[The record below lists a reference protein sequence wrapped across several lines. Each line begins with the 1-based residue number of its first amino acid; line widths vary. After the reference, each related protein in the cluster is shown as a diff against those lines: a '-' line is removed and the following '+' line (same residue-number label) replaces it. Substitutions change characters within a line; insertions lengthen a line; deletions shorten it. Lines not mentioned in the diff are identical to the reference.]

1 MKLVIAEKPSVAQ
14 SIAAVLGANN
24 RKNGYLEG
32 PDTLISWCVGHLV
45 ELSPADA
52 YDERYSKW
60 RFDDLPILPEPWKYQ
75 VPKDKQKQFKILKG
89 LMGEPRVTEIICATD
104 AGREGELIFRLV
116 YQLAGC
122 QKPMKR
128 LWISSMEDQA
138 INDGF
143 RKLRSGRDYDQLYQS
158 ALCRAQA
165 DWLVGINAT
174 RLFSVLYRQTL
185 NVGRVMSPTLA
196 MIVDRWS
203 AIQDFR
209 PEPFYTIVLKLP
221 GFEAASEKLKVKAE
235 AEKLLAQCQGKSA
248 TVTEIRTQEKTEKPP
263 KLYDLTTLQR
273 EANRLLGYT
282 AQQTLDYAQSLYEKK
297 LITYPRTDSRYLTTD
312 MAQSIESILQSA
324 LSLLPENMT
333 KGYLADLN
341 QLMDDSKV
349 SDHHAIIP
357 THALK
362 ENNLESLPKG
372 EQELLKLL
380 AIRLITAAGE
390 PHRYSETMVILD
402 CCYQRFTAKGKTILQ
417 SGWKFVD
424 EYYRSTI
431 TTRKTEK
438 KAETPLPRLEK
449 DQRFDSV
456 FVRLDEGKTTPPKPF
471 TEDTLLSAMENAGLE
486 DLPEDAERKG
496 LGTPATRAGILEK
509 LIKTE
514 LVERR
519 GDKKFKTLQPTH
531 KGVAL
536 ATILPEQIKS
546 PQMTAEWEEKLK
558 RIEKGQLSPELF
570 MTEISQHLKDLVR
583 TYRAVSETPGELA
596 LNPERIGSC
605 PRCQDQVLEGER
617 RFFCQNKT
625 CTFALWKDNRFFKD
639 KKKALTRE
647 VAASLLKNGSI
658 LMKNL
663 YSPKTQKTYDARIIM
678 EDTGGKYV
686 NFRLE
691 FMPDETKDKDKTSTK
706 SKERME
712 NHECQRT
719 DQGSPRY

>member
-1 MKLVIAEKPSVAQ
+1 MRLVIAEKPSVAQ
-14 SIAAVLGANN
+14 SIAAVLGANS
-24 RKNGYLEG
+24 RKDGYLEG

-60 RFDDLPILPEPWKYQ
+60 FFDDLPILPEPWKYQ
-75 VPKDKQKQFKILKG
+75 VPKDKQKQFKILKS
-89 LMGEPRVTEIICATD
+89 LMSETRVTEIICATD

-116 YQLAGC
+116 YHQAGC
-122 QKPMKR
+122 KKPVKR

-143 RKLRSGRDYDQLYQS
+143 RKLRSIRDYDLLYQS

-209 PEPFYTIVLKLP
+209 PEPFYTVVLKLP
-221 GFEAASEKLKVKAE
+221 GFEASSEKLKVRGE
-235 AEKLLAQCQGKSA
+235 AENLQNQCWGKTA
-248 TVTEIRTQEKTEKPP
+248 AVTEIRTQEKTEKSP

-282 AQQTLDYAQSLYEKK
+282 AQQTLDYAQSIYEKK

-312 MAQSIESILQSA
+312 MAQSTESILQSA
-324 LSLLPENMT
+324 LSLLPEDVT
-333 KGYLADLN
+333 KDYSAN
-341 QLMDDSKV
+341 VAQLLDDSKV

-357 THALK
+357 TSALG
-362 ENNLESLPKG
+362 NTSLESLPRG
-372 EQELLKLL
+372 EQELLKML
-380 AIRLITAAGE
+380 AVRLVTAAGE
-390 PHRYSETMVILD
+390 AHQYAETAVVLD
-402 CCYQRFTAKGKTILQ
+402 ISGERFTAKGKTIQ
-417 SGWKFVD
+417 KSGWKAID
-424 EYYRSTI
+424 EQYRSTI
-431 TTRKTEK
+431 ITRKSEK
-438 KAETPLPRLEK
+438 KPETPLPELENN
-449 DQRFDSV
+449 QRFEQV
-456 FVRLDEGKTTPPKPF
+456 VVRLDEGKTTPPKPF

-509 LIKTE
+509 LVKTE

-519 GDKKFKTLQPTH
+519 GDKKLKTLQPTH
-531 KGVAL
+531 KGIAL
-536 ATILPEQIKS
+536 ATILPDQIKS

-558 RIEKGQLSPELF
+558 RIEKGQFSPEIF
-570 MTEISQHLKDLVR
+570 MTEISQHLKDLVK
-583 TYRAVSETPGELA
+583 TYQAVSENPVELA
-596 LNPERIGSC
+596 MNPESIGPC
-605 PRCQDQVLEGER
+605 PRCKDSVLEGER
-617 RFFCQNKT
+617 RFFCQNKA
-625 CTFALWKDNRFFKD
+625 CEFALWKDNRFFTD
-639 KKKALTRE
+639 KKKTLTRE
-647 VAASLLKNGSI
+647 IATALLKDGSI

-663 YSPKTQKTYDARIIM
+663 YSPKTHKTYDARIIM

-686 NFRLE
+686 NFRLKFDDVE
-691 FMPDETKDKDKTSTK
+691 AKEKDKPASKST
-706 SKERME
+706 ERME
-712 NHECQRT
+712 K
-719 DQGSPRY
+719 S

>member
-1 MKLVIAEKPSVAQ
+1 M
-14 SIAAVLGANN
+14 
-24 RKNGYLEG
+24 
-32 PDTLISWCVGHLV
+32 
-45 ELSPADA
+45 ELSPADQ
-52 YDERYSKW
+52 YDDRYGKW
-60 RFDDLPILPEPWKYQ
+60 RFEDLPILPEPWKYQ
-75 VPKDKQKQFKILKG
+75 VPEEKSKQFKTLKS
-89 LMGEPRVTEIICATD
+89 LMADPKITEIVCATD

-116 YQLAGC
+116 YQQAGC
-122 QKPMKR
+122 QKPVKR
-128 LWISSMEDQA
+128 LWISSMEDRA
-138 INDGF
+138 ISEGF
-143 RKLRSGRDYDQLYQS
+143 AKLKPSKEYDLLYQS

-165 DWLVGINAT
+165 DWLVGINGT

-196 MIVDRWS
+196 MIVDRGA
-203 AIQDFR
+203 AIENFR
-209 PEPFYTIVLKLP
+209 SEPFYTVVLKLD
-221 GFEAASEKLKVKAE
+221 GFEAISEKLKNKDE
-235 AEKLLAQCQGKSA
+235 AEKLKSLCQGSPANVK
-248 TVTEIRTQEKTEKPP
+248 EIRTQEKMENPP

-282 AQQTLDYAQSLYEKK
+282 AQQTLDYGQSLYEKK
-297 LITYPRTDSRYLTTD
+297 LITYPRTDSRYLTAD
-312 MAQSIESILQSA
+312 MAQSTTGVLQSA
-324 LSLLPENMT
+324 LSLLPENVT
-333 KGYLADLN
+333 KGYSTDLK
-341 QLMDDSKV
+341 QLLDDSKV

-362 ENNLESLPKG
+362 ENILESLPKG

-390 PHRYSETMVILD
+390 AHRYSETTVILD
-402 CCYQRFTAKGKTILQ
+402 CSGQRFTAKGKTILK
-417 SGWKFVD
+417 SGWKSV
-424 EYYRSTI
+424 EEHYHSTL
-431 TTRKTEK
+431 TTRKSEK
-438 KAETPLPRLEK
+438 KTDAPLPRLEK
-449 DQRFDSV
+449 DQCFDAVS
-456 FVRLDEGKTTPPKPF
+456 VRLDEGKTTPPKPF

-519 GDKKFKTLQPTH
+519 GDKKLKTLQPTH

-558 RIEKGQLSPELF
+558 RIEKGQLSPEIF
-570 MTEISQHLKDLVR
+570 MAEISQHLKDLVR
-583 TYRAVSETPGELA
+583 TYQAVSETPGELA
-596 LNPERIGSC
+596 LNPESIGSC

-625 CTFALWKDNRFFKD
+625 CTFALWKENRFFKD
-639 KKKALTRE
+639 KKKTLTRE
-647 VAASLLKNGSI
+647 VAAAFLQDGSI

-686 NFRLE
+686 NFRLDFTPGE
-691 FMPDETKDKDKTSTK
+691 AEAKERISTK

-712 NHECQRT
+712 K
-719 DQGSPRY
+719 S

>member
-1 MKLVIAEKPSVAQ
+1 
-14 SIAAVLGANN
+14 
-24 RKNGYLEG
+24 
-32 PDTLISWCVGHLV
+32 
-45 ELSPADA
+45 
-52 YDERYSKW
+52 
-60 RFDDLPILPEPWKYQ
+60 
-75 VPKDKQKQFKILKG
+75 
-89 LMGEPRVTEIICATD
+89 
-104 AGREGELIFRLV
+104 
-116 YQLAGC
+116 
-122 QKPMKR
+122 
-128 LWISSMEDQA
+128 
-138 INDGF
+138 
-143 RKLRSGRDYDQLYQS
+143 
-158 ALCRAQA
+158 
-165 DWLVGINAT
+165 
-174 RLFSVLYRQTL
+174 
-185 NVGRVMSPTLA
+185 
-196 MIVDRWS
+196 
-203 AIQDFR
+203 
-209 PEPFYTIVLKLP
+209 VLKLP
-221 GFEAASEKLKVKAE
+221 GFDAASEKLKIKAE
-235 AEKLLAQCQGKSA
+235 AEKLLAQCHGKST
-248 TVTEIRTQEKTEKPP
+248 TVTEVRTQEKTENPP

-297 LITYPRTDSRYLTTD
+297 LITYPRTDSRYLTAD
-312 MAQSIESILQSA
+312 MAQSTADVLQSA
-324 LSLLPENMT
+324 LFLLPENVT
-333 KGYLADLN
+333 KGYSTDLK
-341 QLMDDSKV
+341 QLLDDSKV

-357 THALK
+357 TPALK
-362 ENNLESLPKG
+362 GNILENLPKG

-390 PHRYSETMVILD
+390 AHRYSETTVILD
-402 CCYQRFTAKGKTILQ
+402 CCDQRFTAKGKMILQ
-417 SGWKFVD
+417 YGWKSV
-424 EYYRSTI
+424 EEHYRSTLNI
-431 TTRKTEK
+431 RKTEK

-456 FVRLDEGKTTPPKPF
+456 SVRLDEGKTTPPNPF

-519 GDKKFKTLQPTH
+519 GDKKLKTLQPTH

-570 MTEISQHLKDLVR
+570 MAEISQHLKDLVR
-583 TYRAVSETPGELA
+583 TYQAASETPGELA
-596 LNPERIGSC
+596 LNPESIGLC

-617 RFFCQNKT
+617 CFFCQNKT
-625 CTFALWKDNRFFKD
+625 CEFALWKDNRFFKD
-639 KKKALTRE
+639 KKKTLTRE
-647 VAASLLKNGSI
+647 VAASLLKDGSI

-691 FMPDETKDKDKTSTK
+691 FTPGEAGEKELTSTK
-706 SKERME
+706 FKERME
-712 NHECQRT
+712 K
-719 DQGSPRY
+719 S

>member
-1 MKLVIAEKPSVAQ
+1 MRLVIAEKPSVAQ
-14 SIAAVLGANN
+14 SIAAVLGANS
-24 RKNGYLEG
+24 RKDGYLEG
-32 PDTLISWCVGHLV
+32 TDVLVSWCVGHLV
-45 ELSPADA
+45 ELSPADV
-52 YDERYSKW
+52 YDERYGKW
-60 RFDDLPILPEPWKYQ
+60 RFEDLPILPEPWKYQ
-75 VPKDKQKQFKILKG
+75 VPKDKQKQFKILKS
-89 LMGEPRVTEIICATD
+89 LMGEARVTEIICATD

-116 YQLAGC
+116 YRQAGC
-122 QKPMKR
+122 QKPVKR

-138 INDGF
+138 ISEGF
-143 RKLRSGRDYDQLYQS
+143 RKLKPSQEYDPLYQS
-158 ALCRAQA
+158 ALCRSQA

-185 NVGRVMSPTLA
+185 NVGRVMSPTLS

-203 AIQDFR
+203 AIHDFR
-209 PEPFYTIVLKLP
+209 SEPFYTLELKLP
-221 GFEAASEKLKVKAE
+221 GFEASSEKLKIKAE
-235 AEKLLAQCQGKSA
+235 AEKLLAQSQGKSA
-248 TVTEIRTQEKTEKPP
+248 KVTEVRTQEKTEKPP

-273 EANRLLGYT
+273 EANRLLGYS

-297 LITYPRTDSRYLTTD
+297 LITYPRTDSRYLTAD
-312 MAQSIESILQSA
+312 MAQSTADVLQSA
-324 LSLLPENMT
+324 FSLLPENVA
-333 KGYLADLN
+333 KGYSTDLK
-341 QLMDDSKV
+341 LLLDDSKV

-357 THALK
+357 TLALK
-362 ENNLESLPKG
+362 ENILESLPKG

-390 PHRYSETMVILD
+390 AHRYSETTVILD
-402 CCYQRFTAKGKTILQ
+402 CSGQRFTAKGKTILK
-417 SGWKFVD
+417 SGWKSV
-424 EYYRSTI
+424 EEHYRSTL
-431 TTRKTEK
+431 TTRKSEK

-449 DQRFDSV
+449 DQHFDSV
-456 FVRLDEGKTTPPKPF
+456 SVRLEEGKTTPPKLF

-509 LIKTE
+509 LIKIE
-514 LVERR
+514 LVERH
-519 GDKKFKTLQPTH
+519 GDKKLKTLQPTH

-558 RIEKGQLSPELF
+558 RIEKGQLSPEIF
-570 MTEISQHLKDLVR
+570 MTEISQHLKDLVG
-583 TYRAVSETPGELA
+583 TYRAVSEAPGELA
-596 LNPERIGSC
+596 LNPESIGSC
-605 PRCQDQVLEGER
+605 PRCGDQVLEGER

-625 CTFALWKDNRFFKD
+625 CTFALWKENRFFKD
-639 KKKALTRE
+639 KKKVLTRE
-647 VAASLLKNGSI
+647 VAAALLQEGSI

-691 FMPDETKDKDKTSTK
+691 FSPGETKDKHKTSTK

-712 NHECQRT
+712 K
-719 DQGSPRY
+719 S